1 MTKLFKIKSW
11 SLLHLFL
18 SKWLYITQMFLLSE
32 IVLLMSYS
40 VLRAAYCVLFSTSL
54 SLVQVPWSRRA
65 SGGRAAVAQRA
76 APAAHRRVRRVKV
89 LRTLNALMVISTAVQ
104 PAVAVLSLGIR
115 YPQIPCQ
122 IPQDQAIQQAHHTG
136 EMRLNPVPLKHS
148 APDKLPVFGLS
159 ER

>member
-1 MTKLFKIKSW
+1 MTNLLIKSW
-11 SLLHLFL
+11 SLLHLFFIWMFVHNAYVSFVWDLFINEWICLTGSILRVVLHL
-18 SKWLYITQMFLLSE
+18 S
-32 IVLLMSYS
+32 V
-40 VLRAAYCVLFSTSL
+40 VCAGP
-54 SLVQVPWSRRA
+54 LVETRVR
-65 SGGRAAVAQRA
+65 GRAAVAQRA
-76 APAAHRRVRRVKV
+76 APAAHRGVRRVKV
-89 LRTLNALMVISTAVQ
+89 FRTLNALMVISTAVQ

-136 EMRLNPVPLKHS
+136 EMRLNSVPLKQS